1 MNPSLSLP
9 SVPRL
14 LQHRLQGVEGGVLLV
29 GRECAG
35 LQGRVGLME
44 GGMGR
49 RQRGESAGEAELA
62 ESHDPRQRHRKISL
76 LSEHKVTKLKK

>member
-1 MNPSLSLP
+1 M
-9 SVPRL
+9 
-14 LQHRLQGVEGGVLLV
+14 LLV

-35 LQGRVGLME
+35 LQGRVRLME

-49 RQRGESAGEAELA
+49 RERREVAGEAEPM
-62 ESHDPRQRHRKISL
+62 ESHDPRQRHRKIGL